1 MKIKIPFIEFETENT
16 CPCQGQS
23 EFEIKLKCMRM
34 KIHSIY
40 IASIATG
47 IVIWVLASGQAN
59 DTEFSSLISFAST
72 ITSIILSVIA
82 IFMSISGENKTNL
95 MTDKMEEASKKIE
108 KTAKDIEIANQ
119 ESIDNITGLKTEM
132 DELKEILKNLPD
144 ATAERVVKL
153 NVKQV
158 EQIKINPVKLN
169 TEDVEKNK
177 GWLKP

>member
-1 MKIKIPFIEFETENT
+1 MWCGKKND
-16 CPCQGQS
+16 CSCKDYN
-23 EFEIKLKCMRM
+23 EFEIRLKCA
-34 KIHSIY
+34 KTKLHSRY
-40 IASIATG
+40 IGCIAIGVVVWMLATG
-47 IVIWVLASGQAN
+47 EAN
-59 DTEFSSLISFAST
+59 SAQFSSWISFAST
-72 ITSIILSVIA
+72 VASIILSVIA

-153 NVKQV
+153 DVKQV